1 MASRSPT
8 SRGMGAIM
16 PAVSVPSCVYVAIV
30 TVPLFAFEAVTVRFG
45 DHVVLAG
52 LDLEVP
58 DQGVTIL
65 AGPSGAGKTSVLRLC
80 NRLDV
85 PSGGTVA
92 YKGRPLDEM
101 DPLSLRR
108 RVGMVFQRPAL
119 FPGTVRENL
128 LTARPAGGDEVLAGA
143 LERADLPAS
152 FLDRT
157 GDDLS
162 GGEAQRVC
170 LARTLVT
177 EPETLL
183 VDEPTSSLD
192 PGGDAGARAVDPRPG
207 RGGGTGG
214 VGHPRPGAGEAG
226 G

>member
-1 MASRSPT
+1 
-8 SRGMGAIM
+8 
-16 PAVSVPSCVYVAIV
+16 V
-30 TVPLFAFEAVTVRFG
+30 TVALFTFEAVTVRFG

-58 DQGVTIL
+58 DRGVTIL

-85 PSGGTVA
+85 PSEGTVA
-92 YKGRPLDEM
+92 YKGRPLDEV

-108 RVGMVFQRPAL
+108 RVGMVFQRPTL

-128 LTARPAGGDEVLAGA
+128 LVACPAGEDEVLAGA
-143 LERADLPAS
+143 LDRADLPAS

-192 PGGDAGARAVDPRPG
+192 PEATLALERSIAGLAAAGVPVVWVTHDRAQARRVGDRHVVLVD
-207 RGGGTGG
+207 
-214 VGHPRPGAGEAG
+214 GELLSPEEADRYVEEHA
-226 G
+226 

>member
-1 MASRSPT
+1 
-8 SRGMGAIM
+8 
-16 PAVSVPSCVYVAIV
+16 
-30 TVPLFAFEAVTVRFG
+30 
-45 DHVVLAG
+45 
-52 LDLEVP
+52 
-58 DQGVTIL
+58 
-65 AGPSGAGKTSVLRLC
+65 
-80 NRLDV
+80 
-85 PSGGTVA
+85 
-92 YKGRPLDEM
+92 
-101 DPLSLRR
+101 
-108 RVGMVFQRPAL
+108 MVFQRPAL

-128 LTARPAGGDEVLAGA
+128 LTALPGGDDDLLAGA
-143 LERADLPAS
+143 LDRADLPAS

-192 PGGDAGARAVDPRPG
+192 PAATFALERSILGLAAVGGA
-207 RGGGTGG
+207 GG
-214 VGHPRPGAGEAG
+214 VGHPRPGPGEAG

>member
-1 MASRSPT
+1 
-8 SRGMGAIM
+8 
-16 PAVSVPSCVYVAIV
+16 V

-45 DHVVLAG
+45 DHMVLAG

-128 LTARPAGGDEVLAGA
+128 LTAHPAGEDEVLAGA
-143 LERADLPAS
+143 LERADLPAA

-192 PGGDAGARAVDPRPG
+192 PAATLALERSILGLAAAGVPVVWVTHDRAQARRVGDRHVVLVD
-207 RGGGTGG
+207 
-214 VGHPRPGAGEAG
+214 GELLSPEDADRYVEEHA
-226 G
+226 